1 MTITIHIKERPS
13 DIELATTRAGEENAS
28 LAELN
33 HATAIIERL
42 PALYQ
47 AAGLACGAKRVAVFD
62 KGEPR

>member
-13 DIELATTRAGEENAS
+13 DIELATSHDGDEHAS
-28 LAELN
+28 IQELN
-33 HATAIIERL
+33 HAAAIIERL

-62 KGEPR
+62 KGKPR